1 MGKVPARAGWFFTA
15 WGPRFDTQNSPMLR
29 SNIIANFL
37 GKVWPSLLGLILV
50 PVYLRYLG
58 IEAYGL
64 IGFFVALQG
73 LIGFLDFG
81 LSTAS
86 NREVARIK
94 ISSDENSGIR
104 DLVRT
109 FEIVYWGVALL
120 ILAVFILASGWLAE
134 NWIVSEAIP
143 TDVIRS
149 AAVIFGVT
157 LALRWPVALYSG
169 VLRGLERQV
178 LLNLLTGIVTTL
190 RNVGAA
196 ILVAF
201 VSQSI
206 LAFLL
211 WQLGATLVEIVVM
224 VVVTWKIL
232 PARSGRK
239 AEFHFEFIRKVGR
252 FGLALTVISILASV
266 FKQFDRIAITRLVSL
281 EAVGY
286 YVAAYTVYE
295 LLSYFVSP
303 VVDAAFPRFSAL
315 LSQGDTETLAK
326 MYHQTAQVV
335 SFLIAPAAVF
345 VSLFA
350 YDILLV
356 WTRSLEVAEQAHL
369 TLSVLALAYTFN
381 AMMHIPIMLQYAAGD
396 TSIAMG
402 VNVFGSMFLLPLMYL
417 VVNQYGIA
425 GAGFTWLAFN
435 LLYYLITPHFMHR
448 RLLPGHKGTWIV
460 KDTLAFILLAWVLM
474 GGAYI
479 GASPMASQLVAFSF
493 VCLAGLIYLLV
504 GFWVYPSLHF
514 ILPGRLRMRWNG
526 GKR

>member
-1 MGKVPARAGWFFTA
+1 
-15 WGPRFDTQNSPMLR
+15 MLR
-29 SNIIANFL
+29 SNIVANFL
-37 GKVWPSLLGLILV
+37 GKVWPSVLGLILV
-50 PVYLRYLG
+50 PIYLKYMG

-86 NREVARIK
+86 NREVARLQNLPNK
-94 ISSDENSGIR
+94 GSGIL

-109 FEIVYWGVALL
+109 FEVVYWGVALL
-120 ILAVFILASGWLAE
+120 IFSVFIAASGWLAE
-134 NWIVSEAIP
+134 KWIVSETIP

-178 LLNLLTGIVTTL
+178 LLNLLTGVVTTL

-201 VSQSI
+201 ASNSI

-211 WQLGATLVEIVVM
+211 WQLGAALIEVLVM
-224 VVVTWKIL
+224 VIVTWKIL
-232 PARSGRK
+232 PARPNRK

-252 FGLALTVISILASV
+252 FGLALTIISILASAL
-266 FKQFDRIAITRLVSL
+266 KQFDRIAITRLLSL

-315 LSQGDTETLAK
+315 LSQGDIEALEK
-326 MYHQTAQVV
+326 MYHQTAQIV
-335 SFLIAPAAVF
+335 SFLIAPATVIVA
-345 VSLFA
+345 LFA
-350 YDILLV
+350 YDILLL
-356 WTRSLEVAEQAHL
+356 WTRSLEVAQQAHL

-396 TSIAMG
+396 TSIAIG
-402 VNVFGSMFLLPLMYL
+402 VNVIGSTFLLPLMYL
-417 VVNQYGIA
+417 MVNQYGIA
-425 GAGFTWLAFN
+425 GAGFAWLAFN

-448 RLLPGHKGTWIV
+448 RLLPGHKWGWIF
-460 KDTLAFILLAWVLM
+460 KDTLAFILLAWTLM
-474 GGAYI
+474 GGAYAL
-479 GASPMASQLVAFSF
+479 ASPMVNRLAVFVLVG
-493 VCLAGLIYLLV
+493 VAGLIYSIV
-504 GFWVYPSLHF
+504 GFWTYPFLRLMIPANSLRRF
-514 ILPGRLRMRWNG
+514 VTYMNG
-526 GKR
+526 GN

>member
-1 MGKVPARAGWFFTA
+1 
-15 WGPRFDTQNSPMLR
+15 MLR

-50 PVYLRYLG
+50 PVYLQYMG

-86 NREVARIK
+86 NREVARLQNLPN
-94 ISSDENSGIR
+94 EGSGIH

-109 FEIVYWGVALL
+109 FEVVYWGVALL
-120 ILAVFILASGWLAE
+120 IFSVFITASGWLAE
-134 NWIVSEAIP
+134 KWIVSETIP

-178 LLNLLTGIVTTL
+178 LLNLLTGVVTTL

-201 VSQSI
+201 VSNSI

-211 WQLGATLVEIVVM
+211 WQLGAALIEVLVM
-224 VVVTWKIL
+224 VIVTWKIL
-232 PARSGRK
+232 PARPNRK

-252 FGLALTVISILASV
+252 FGLALTIISILASV
-266 FKQFDRIAITRLVSL
+266 FKQFDRIAITRLLSL

-315 LSQGDTETLAK
+315 LSQGDTEALAK
-326 MYHQTAQVV
+326 MYHQTAQIV
-335 SFLIAPAAVF
+335 SFLIAPATVF
-345 VSLFA
+345 VALFA
-350 YDILLV
+350 YDILFF
-356 WTRSLEVAEQAHL
+356 WTRSLEVAQQAHL

-402 VNVFGSMFLLPLMYL
+402 VNVVGSTLLLPLMYM

-435 LLYYLITPHFMHR
+435 LLYYIITPHFMHR
-448 RLLPGHKGTWIV
+448 RLLPGHKWIWIF
-460 KDTLAFILLAWVLM
+460 KDTLAFILLAWALM
-474 GGAYI
+474 GGVYAL
-479 GASPMASQLVAFSF
+479 ASLTVNRLIVFVLVG
-493 VCLAGLIYLLV
+493 VAGLIYIIIS
-504 GFWVYPSLHF
+504 FWTYPSLHSIF
-514 ILPGRLRMRWNG
+514 PANSLRRFVTYANG
-526 GKR
+526 GNQ